1 MLAVHGGKKRY
12 NKSKRGGCGGMWS
25 PAPFDGVGAT
35 LPAGRANYE
44 QTNNQFGSKQVGGD
58 GYGYADGGDA
68 KNLNASYFPVTRM
81 PSTPTG
87 DSTRGGNNFIG
98 GSRRRRSKK
107 SRSTRSRKSRKSRK
121 SGGTRS
127 RSTRSRSTRRS
138 KKWRQKGC
146 SKL

>member
-1 MLAVHGGKKRY
+1 MLAVHGGKRY

-44 QTNNQFGSKQVGGD
+44 LTNNQFGSKQVGGD
-58 GYGYADGGDA
+58 GYGYADGSDA
-68 KNLNASYFPVTRM
+68 KIINGSYFPVSRM

-107 SRSTRSRKSRKSRK
+107 SRGTRRKSRSSKSRGSHK
-121 SGGTRS
+121 SGG
-127 RSTRSRSTRRS
+127 RS

-146 SKL
+146 NTY